1 MKISTRTIMR
11 GLRLYNIAPEDA
23 SPKELRQLIITPS
36 EIFVKASF
44 VYRHEQYMLL
54 FGSLVDE
61 ESVAELWPDKP
72 DDAMLLANPLD
83 PTESVTPFL
92 GKYLLLF
99 HTPSHKQRLDVFLA
113 TNFDSTISRSLWQK
127 YIKAGYVSV
136 NGSVVEVPK
145 TEIEEAD
152 DIQVTVPT
160 SETAEQALPILYEDE
175 DVIVLNK
182 PAGVLTHAKGGL
194 SNEQTVADFLRPRTV
209 IATDTDRPGIVHRL
223 DRDTSGVLIGA
234 RTERAYDM
242 LQRQFANRQVQKTY
256 IAVVEGTPKLPE
268 AQIDV
273 PIGRN
278 PSAPSTFRAD
288 AKGKSAQTT
297 YKVLATDGKTSLVL
311 LKPRTGRT
319 HQLRVHMAHIGAPIV
334 GDRVYGKPAERLL
347 LHAYQLRVS
356 LPSGELKTFTASVP
370 AEIIQRFS
378 GVEL

>member
-1 MKISTRTIMR
+1 MR
-11 GLRLYNIAPEDA
+11 GLRLYNIAPEDT

-36 EIFVKASF
+36 ETFVKASF

-72 DDAMLLANPLD
+72 DDAVLLANPLD
-83 PTESVTPFL
+83 PTEYVTPFL

-99 HTPSHKQRLDVFLA
+99 HTPSHKQRLDIFLA
-113 TNFDSTISRSLWQK
+113 TAFDSTISRSLWQK

-136 NGSVVEVPK
+136 NGIVVEVPK

-152 DIQVTVPT
+152 DIQVTIPT
-160 SETAEQALPILYEDE
+160 SEAAEQALPILYEDE

-242 LQRQFANRQVQKTY
+242 LQRQFANRQAQKTY

-297 YKVLATDGKTSLVL
+297 YKVLATDAKTSLVL

-370 AEIIQRFS
+370 AEIIQRFPE
-378 GVEL
+378 VEL